1 MLESIQAMTSLSVL
15 VPVYNEQHLVAAS
28 LERLE
33 ILGESPLLS
42 RVQVIVVDDCSRDA
56 TPEVLRRFEAAKAR
70 SKIEWVFLRHDRN
83 RGKGCAIQTALAEAT
98 CDITAIHDADL
109 EYHPKDL
116 LRIVKVFEEENADAV
131 FGSRFTGADVR
142 RVLFFRHQI
151 GNRLLTFLTNVVTD
165 LNVSDMETCY
175 KAVRTDLLKSIP
187 LRSNDFRLEPEL
199 TIKLAK
205 RGARLFEVPIRYSG
219 RTYREGKKIG
229 WRDGVKALAAIGR
242 FALSE
247 DLFVA
252 DQFGSE
258 TVARLSRAP
267 HFQAWLA
274 DEIRPQ
280 LGARVLEIGSGTG
293 DLTQL
298 LLPRERYVATDVN
311 PLCVRALQAL
321 EADRPYFR
329 AKACDVLRSETFPEG
344 DFDTVLCVDV
354 LGSVED
360 DLTAL
365 CNIRGALPHGG
376 RAVIVVP
383 RQPSLRGTL
392 DRAAGY
398 LRRYDEASLR
408 ELAGKAGFEVSRLTP
423 FNRAGT
429 AGWWLGGTVL
439 RRRKFDVAAV
449 MALNGLTPVLRK
461 VDTRLPLPPLSL
473 LAVLEAVPAAAA
485 VSAGR

>member
-1 MLESIQAMTSLSVL
+1 MTSLSVL
-15 VPVYNEQHLVAAS
+15 VPVYNEQHLVEAS
-28 LERLE
+28 LARLE
-33 ILGESPLLS
+33 VLGESPLLS
-42 RVQVIVVDDCSRDA
+42 RVQVIVVDDHSTDA
-56 TPEVLRRFEAAKAR
+56 TPEVLRQFEASRAGGR
-70 SKIEWVFLRHDRN
+70 IEWVFLRHDRN
-83 RGKGCAIQTALAEAT
+83 RGKGNAIRTALARASCE
-98 CDITAIHDADL
+98 ISAIHDADL

-151 GNRLLTFLTNVVTD
+151 GNRLLTFLTNIVTD

-252 DQFGSE
+252 DQFGSD

-274 DEIRPQ
+274 DQLRPH
-280 LGARVLEIGSGTG
+280 LGARVLEVGSGTG

-311 PLCVRALQAL
+311 PLCVHALKAL

-329 AKACDVLRSETFPEG
+329 AQLCDVLRRETFPEG
-344 DFDTVLCVDV
+344 DFDTVVGVDV
-354 LGSVED
+354 LGSIAD
-360 DLTAL
+360 DRVAL
-365 CNIRGALPHGG
+365 QNLRAVLPEGG
-376 RAVIVVP
+376 RAVLVVP
-383 RQPSLRGTL
+383 HQPQLQNTL
-392 DRAAGY
+392 DRAVGY
-398 LRRYDEASLR
+398 VRRYDEATLR
-408 ELAGKAGFEVSRLTP
+408 ALAAEAGFEARAIVP

-429 AGWWLGGTVL
+429 AGWWLGGTLL

-449 MALNGLTPVLRK
+449 VALNGLTPVLRK
-461 VDTRLPLPPLSL
+461 VDAALPLPPLSML
-473 LAVLEAVPAAAA
+473 VVLEAVPAQPRAA
-485 VSAGR
+485 

>member
-1 MLESIQAMTSLSVL
+1 MTSLSVL

-33 ILGESPLLS
+33 ILSESPLLS
-42 RVQVIVVDDCSRDA
+42 RVQVIVVDDHSTDS
-56 TPEVLRRFEAAKAR
+56 TPEVLRRFQAAR
-70 SKIEWVFLRHDRN
+70 EGSKIEWVFLQHDRN
-83 RGKGCAIQTALAEAT
+83 RGKGHAIQTALAQAS
-98 CDITAIHDADL
+98 CAITAIHDADL

-116 LRIVKVFEEENADAV
+116 LRIVKVFEEEKADAV

-142 RVLFFRHQI
+142 RVLFFRHQM
-151 GNRLLTFLTNVVTD
+151 GNRLLTFLTNLVTD

-229 WRDGVKALAAIGR
+229 WRDGVKALTAIGR

-247 DLFVA
+247 DIFVA
-252 DQFGSE
+252 DQFRSD

-274 DEIRPQ
+274 DQIRPR
-280 LGARVLEIGSGTG
+280 LGSRVLEIGSGTG

-311 PLCVRALQAL
+311 PLCVHALEAL

-329 AKACDVLRSETFPEG
+329 AQACDVLAPETFPKD
-344 DFDTVLCVDV
+344 DFDTVVCVDV
-354 LGSVED
+354 LGSVAD
-360 DLTAL
+360 DLAAL
-365 CNIRGALPHGG
+365 RNIHSALSDGG
-376 RAVIVVP
+376 RAVVVVP
-383 RQPSLRGTL
+383 HQPSLSGTL

-398 LRRYDEASLR
+398 MRRYDEASLR
-408 ELAGKAGFEVSRLTP
+408 ELAANAGFEVSLLAP

-439 RRRKFDVAAV
+439 RRHKFDVAAV

-461 VDTRLPLPPLSL
+461 VDTRLPLPALSL
-473 LAVLEAVPAAAA
+473 LAVLEAAPAAAAA
-485 VSAGR
+485 VSEGR